1 MNKKA
6 TLKSF
11 IQGETI
17 KLSVDGKSREVTF
30 VRVSGRTL
38 TVSDNDKEE
47 DIDLERI
54 DRITL

>member
-6 TLKSF
+6 ILKSF

-17 KLSVDGKSREVTF
+17 KLSVDGKSREATF

-38 TVSDNDKEE
+38 TVYDNDKKE